1 MSDKEKKPVYI
12 TYIGNRVYT
21 PEKFEKEAWKYGV
34 SRAIPPVWAT
44 KLKDGDRI
52 YTLFK
57 RKKYSVVTGYFV
69 VGGYSFTGPDAD
81 KLRAYYREHPEEFG
95 ITDCYEG
102 SGETIHRGC
111 GSYVAGGGCYTNDLQ
126 GAMKRVV
133 ELIKE
138 NKWKVKIFVNGRYY
152 SLPKKKRVQLP
163 FTRSIAEY
171 YLDLE
176 EVDEEEPVDKTHIQ
190 YIGDYHQITRV
201 KKRRKRKK

>member
-1 MSDKEKKPVYI
+1 M
-12 TYIGNRVYT
+12 
-21 PEKFEKEAWKYGV
+21 
-34 SRAIPPVWAT
+34 
-44 KLKDGDRI
+44 
-52 YTLFK
+52 
-57 RKKYSVVTGYFV
+57 
-69 VGGYSFTGPDAD
+69 
-81 KLRAYYREHPEEFG
+81 
-95 ITDCYEG
+95 
-102 SGETIHRGC
+102 
-111 GSYVAGGGCYTNDLQ
+111 
-126 GAMKRVV
+126 V

-176 EVDEEEPVDKTHIQ
+176 QVDEEEPVDKTHIQ